1 MSDKDVI
8 YRWLTQAELEKTVES
23 AANTAIDIAVR
34 GVLALDPHL
43 YDEDTIRAAA
53 QVVRESIRGKS

>member
-8 YRWLTQAELEKTVES
+8 YRWMTQAELERMVES
-23 AANTAIDIAVR
+23 AANMAVDLAVR
-34 GVLALDPHL
+34 AILTMDTMV

-53 QVVRESIRGKS
+53 RVVRESIRRTP